1 MPKNVATSGADN
13 NGAVASTSTSTA
25 LEPGEALD
33 PSAAVTGSN
42 APPVREAALN
52 RLVDSLHAQA
62 LKRTKFHRHRL
73 EVTEGDVDYI
83 NDANEKY
90 NKKLSRAFDK
100 YTVDIKQS
108 LERGSAI

>member
-1 MPKNVATSGADN
+1 MPKSVATSD
-13 NGAVASTSTSTA
+13 TSTA
-25 LEPGEALD
+25 AASSTTLEPGEALD
-33 PSAAVTGSN
+33 PSAAVIGN
-42 APPVREAALN
+42 NVPVREAALN

-73 EVTEGDVDYI
+73 EVAEGDVDYI
-83 NDANEKY
+83 SDANEKY

-100 YTVDIKQS
+100 YTVEIKQS